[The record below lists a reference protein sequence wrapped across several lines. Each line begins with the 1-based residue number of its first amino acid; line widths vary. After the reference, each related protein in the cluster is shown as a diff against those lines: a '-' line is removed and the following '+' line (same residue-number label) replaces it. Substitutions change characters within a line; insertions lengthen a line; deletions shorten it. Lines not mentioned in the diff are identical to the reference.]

1 MCTGLFI
8 TWKCGHKWR
17 GWRRCDRAKEGDE
30 KPPCQWT
37 IVRAI
42 EEHLEP
48 KWCCLPQ
55 CCEREFAPIARKT
68 QERKAKLDAMAGEQG
83 VSRERG
89 SQTKA
94 VETNKATYM
103 MRLREHMERCMP
115 NLAAGRGMNNIM
127 IRDMHALGLQVTL
140 QPSDNQLP
148 SVDYNLL
155 SKARGSE
162 TRSYINRLQAG
173 VASGVAGQVFWK
185 SGEQQHQL
193 LKEFR
198 AGENEGHMPRMP
210 IAPPPGDADSYGQTR
225 PTFVAPLNWESAF
238 APGPEDWEV
247 APRAEDADGYGQ
259 TRPTFAAPSN
269 WESAFAPGPEDWE
282 AYNAE
287 ILAGRAQQGEEA
299 YDEQASA
306 ELGEGTQRQVS
317 TLVEWQ
323 QRRDAEEL
331 PQTLDGAY
339 TGPRDRHGQ
348 PRHGNPYRPLAPAE
362 KQD

>member
-30 KPPCQWT
+30 KPPCKWT
-37 IVRAI
+37 IVSAI

-48 KWCCLPQ
+48 KWYCLPQ

-89 SQTKA
+89 THTKA
-94 VETNKATYM
+94 VETNKATYI

-127 IRDMHALGLQVTL
+127 IRDMHALGLQLTL

-148 SVDYNLL
+148 SVNYNLL

-193 LKEFR
+193 QKEFR

-210 IAPPPGDADSYGQTR
+210 VAPPAGDADSYGQTR
-225 PTFVAPLNWESAF
+225 PM
-238 APGPEDWEV
+238 
-247 APRAEDADGYGQ
+247 
-259 TRPTFAAPSN
+259 FAAPSN

-287 ILAGRAQQGEEA
+287 ILAGRAQRGEEA
-299 YDEQASA
+299 YDAQASA
-306 ELGEGTQRQVS
+306 ELGKGTQRQVS

-323 QRRDAEEL
+323 KRRDTEKL
-331 PQTLDGAY
+331 PQTLDGAD